1 MKNKF
6 LKGAPFLYI
15 LNFHKFVITF
25 LAFFV
30 LSLIVSCTAERK
42 LAKEFISKKN
52 PASIFLIK
60 PLTLINTNTKTEIV
74 DTIKDIDQYT
84 RDSILMNNSIF
95 LIGISDS
102 LFLNEYYNT
111 LRNALL
117 NYSVKVYADS
127 ESVTFFSDTNNA
139 FIFNLAQ
146 NEVEELA
153 VLYTPSV
160 EVDSVTYYREFLLNA
175 VNFNNW
181 IEVTA
186 LNGHDKKMKVLYSS
200 QKVSDEI
207 AGRFRRDYFTGE
219 IEYYYS
225 EYRISLKDVYDLAY
239 FSATVNAS
247 YIYDYLMNSYIA
259 KKLNKPDNNAWYF
272 HYDIDNQRLTKAGS
286 NRFQEIIK

>member
-102 LFLNEYYNT
+102 LFLFY
-111 LRNALL
+111 
-117 NYSVKVYADS
+117 
-127 ESVTFFSDTNNA
+127 
-139 FIFNLAQ
+139 IF
-146 NEVEELA
+146 
-153 VLYTPSV
+153 
-160 EVDSVTYYREFLLNA
+160 
-175 VNFNNW
+175 
-181 IEVTA
+181 
-186 LNGHDKKMKVLYSS
+186 
-200 QKVSDEI
+200 
-207 AGRFRRDYFTGE
+207 
-219 IEYYYS
+219 
-225 EYRISLKDVYDLAY
+225 
-239 FSATVNAS
+239 
-247 YIYDYLMNSYIA
+247 
-259 KKLNKPDNNAWYF
+259 
-272 HYDIDNQRLTKAGS
+272 
-286 NRFQEIIK
+286 